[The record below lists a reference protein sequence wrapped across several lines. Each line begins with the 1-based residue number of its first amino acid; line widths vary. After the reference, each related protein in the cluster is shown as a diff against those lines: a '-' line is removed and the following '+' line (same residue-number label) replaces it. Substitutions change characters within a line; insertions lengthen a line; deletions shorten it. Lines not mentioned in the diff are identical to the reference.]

1 LIRQESGFDPA
12 ARSAADAR
20 GLMQVMPSLGATFAA
35 REQITGWDPVL
46 LYQPDLNVHFGLAH
60 LAEVLRRYDR
70 VEHALAAYNA
80 GGTPVRG
87 WLELTGTRADPEV
100 FIERIPYVE
109 TRDYVRIV
117 LRNREIYRV
126 LYPDVRE
133 AVTGNR

>member
-1 LIRQESGFDPA
+1 
-12 ARSAADAR
+12 
-20 GLMQVMPSLGATFAA
+20 
-35 REQITGWDPVL
+35 VL

-60 LAEVLRRYDR
+60 LADVLRRYDR

-87 WLELTGTRADPEV
+87 WLELSGTRADPEV
-100 FIERIPYVE
+100 FIERIQYVE
-109 TRDYVRIV
+109 TRNYVRIV

-133 AVTGNR
+133 AVTGDR